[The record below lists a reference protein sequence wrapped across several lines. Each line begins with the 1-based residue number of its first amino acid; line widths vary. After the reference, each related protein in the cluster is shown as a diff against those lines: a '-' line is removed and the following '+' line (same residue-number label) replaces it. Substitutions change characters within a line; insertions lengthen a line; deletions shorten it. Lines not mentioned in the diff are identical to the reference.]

1 MTDDESTGGA
11 GAPALAASFRT
22 VAVWDPIVRL
32 FHWGVVAACT
42 LNLFILS
49 PGKTWHRYAGYTVL
63 GLLAVRFVWGFVGTR
78 HARFYDFVR
87 SPSAISRYIVD
98 LRHGREVRHLGHN
111 PAAAVMM
118 LVLMALLMATGVSG
132 WMMTLDA
139 FWGNGLIE
147 EAHEVLANSI
157 MVLAGLHA
165 LAAVVESFRHR
176 ENLVLAMVT
185 GRKKV

>member
-1 MTDDESTGGA
+1 MTADRPASRA
-11 GAPALAASFRT
+11 GASAPAAPSAT
-22 VAVWDPIVRL
+22 VAVWDPVVRI

-49 PGKTWHRYAGYTVL
+49 PGKTWHRYTGYAVL
-63 GLLAVRFVWGFVGTR
+63 CLLVLRVVWGFIGSR
-78 HARFYDFVR
+78 YARFSDFVR
-87 SPSAISRYIVD
+87 SPLVIRRYIVD
-98 LRHGREVRHLGHN
+98 LRHGRDVRHLGHN

-118 LVLMALLMATGVSG
+118 VVLMILLLATAMSG

-139 FWGNGLIE
+139 FWGNALIE

-165 LAAVVESFRHR
+165 LAAIVESVRHR

-185 GRKKV
+185 GRKKA